1 MQLPHPHA
9 RTWNAVFARGW
20 QVNPGLGATAW
31 SDLNHMP
38 QRSSEITSD
47 AFGSDA
53 LAMRSGF
60 VNLKAAAR
68 LTLNRFGYGIC
79 MFAGRAAVPR
89 TTG

>member
-1 MQLPHPHA
+1 
-9 RTWNAVFARGW
+9 
-20 QVNPGLGATAW
+20 
-31 SDLNHMP
+31 MP

-53 LAMRSGF
+53 LAMCSGF